1 MARDHGFLT
10 VLSDNGAELLDFRFN
25 GWGGK
30 FAADRDNAI
39 NRRLF
44 DTGWFRGH
52 YVSALDFE
60 LEGGAI
66 ESDGAGTLLTTAAC
80 LLNANRRNADDM
92 LPTPDREQVEMLL
105 RERLGA
111 ERVLWLHHGYLAGDD
126 TDSHIDTLA
135 RLCPNQTIVYVKC
148 DDPADEHYAELQA
161 MEAELQA
168 FRTADDRP
176 YRLIPVPMP
185 DAVHDEGGERLPAT
199 YANFLIMNRAVLLPT
214 YAQPDHDETARRAL
228 QKAFPH
234 HEMSVSTVAASSVST
249 VRSIASRCN
258 IPVESFVSTKP
269 SNVLCL
275 PFFLPRKNS
284 SHNESCP
291 HPNALCA

>member
-1 MARDHGFLT
+1 
-10 VLSDNGAELLDFRFN
+10 
-25 GWGGK
+25 
-30 FAADRDNAI
+30 
-39 NRRLF
+39 
-44 DTGWFRGH
+44 
-52 YVSALDFE
+52 
-60 LEGGAI
+60 
-66 ESDGAGTLLTTAAC
+66 
-80 LLNANRRNADDM
+80 M

-111 ERVLWLHHGYLAGDD
+111 ERVLWLNHGYLAGDD

-185 DAVHDEGGERLPAT
+185 DAVHDEDGERLPAT
-199 YANFLIMNRAVLLPT
+199 YANFLIMDRAVLLPT

-234 HEMSVSTVAASSVST
+234 HEIVGVDCRSLIRQHGSLHCVTMQYPRGV
-249 VRSIASRCN
+249 VR
-258 IPVESFVSTKP
+258 FD
-269 SNVLCL
+269 
-275 PFFLPRKNS
+275 
-284 SHNESCP
+284 
-291 HPNALCA
+291 